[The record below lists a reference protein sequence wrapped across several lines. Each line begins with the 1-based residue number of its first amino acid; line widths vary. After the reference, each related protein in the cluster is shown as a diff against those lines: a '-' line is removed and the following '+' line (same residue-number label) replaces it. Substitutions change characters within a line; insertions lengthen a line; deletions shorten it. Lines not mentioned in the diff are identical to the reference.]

1 MGCASVAYKLRAV
14 AVRPSF
20 SHNIQAKVPVF
31 ILRSLTGEALEYQ
44 QTVDIESTWPEKLMY
59 AIILPHKAWAAGDTL
74 TAIVKL
80 SPLAKGIYVQAI
92 DSSMTEKTK
101 ILVKGVSRED
111 TRVVASARHEM
122 IIDHHKAADVEVASP
137 NSSAT
142 AASSSSL
149 GTLAVAHSPRSSRP
163 ASPHFGSSSSY
174 HHSHHSPPPSPPP
187 PQQQE
192 EEDPGF
198 ESNDIVTSVNLS
210 IPRSSAYPFFY
221 SASNAASPTTTP
233 PRSSSPTL
241 QHTLL
246 PLSSTNS
253 ATSQPTSPTSL
264 PLSSH
269 PTITPSHDLEPI
281 FISHRIKWTIF
292 IHNKDG
298 HVSELRCS
306 LPIRIL
312 DGALLEE
319 SRGFTIRLRR
329 LLHRTNGL
337 ESVLSRSGEEGS
349 DDEGDEGA
357 GVVDGEAGRIRQMEA
372 DRELP
377 SYPAHV
383 RDRVAN
389 VFPPDAATMLVSNPW
404 IGRVGPS
411 GPASGSGASA
421 LSTPELSDQRES
433 DIVSPLMPVVSP
445 NNPVSA
451 TLHTQPDSRAS
462 RSGQSTPDIQSSQQQ
477 AHVMFN
483 LSLSLLDIEA
493 VRRIQVED
501 APSVGGQQQQSQPHQ
516 HQHQTHDQHR
526 RQHSRTLR
534 WGSRVESREG
544 SRATS
549 PERRIALSSVTT
561 NNNDNVPSSIS
572 ESGVNG
578 SPNSV
583 VSSGSSPFA
592 SPFQNLFKATIKPFT
607 ALAGHHGHSHRPT
620 HSLSHSTTS
629 LMELRSLSTSGTES
643 DLGASATTNSSQQP
657 SAHGPDSSLTR
668 PLSGGTGQIF
678 SSAAPSPALQ
688 NETNGF
694 ISDSPSST
702 PSLAV
707 NGMAASSSSSSPSLS
722 DSGLKSTSPACP
734 SHSTASS
741 ASQLSHTI
749 SRVFSVVPDYNIA
762 SRGFIGGI
770 PPLSSMHGLP
780 SYEEAETQRKGK
792 GGSGDTTIQSQIT
805 QKTRLPIQN
814 QQGQAAIQ
822 TQMQT
827 SQTQNQ
833 VVDEEEKVK
842 MKMKERGSMS
852 EPDLTGRFGHIGVCF
867 ESGMQAVA
875 ETEAG
880 TSHSMQSGTSGSIGI
895 VQRLHDGE
903 DGDDDDDDT
912 DAGTIQ
918 MHIKK
923 VRP

>member
-20 SHNIQAKVPVF
+20 SHNIQAKAPVF
-31 ILRSLTGEALEYQ
+31 ILRSLTSEALEYQ

-80 SPLAKGIYVQAI
+80 SPLAKGVYVQAI
-92 DSSMTEKTK
+92 DSSITEKTK
-101 ILVKGVSRED
+101 ILVGGVSRED
-111 TRVVASARHEM
+111 TRVVASARQEM
-122 IIDHHKAADVEVASP
+122 IIDHHKTVNVEVAPP

-149 GTLAVAHSPRSSRP
+149 GTLAAAHSPRSSRP

-174 HHSHHSPPPSPPP
+174 HHSHHSPPPSPP
-187 PQQQE
+187 QQQE
-192 EEDPGF
+192 VEDLGF
-198 ESNDIVTSVNLS
+198 ESNDIITSVNLS
-210 IPRSSAYPFFY
+210 IPQSSAYPFLY
-221 SASNAASPTTTP
+221 SASNAASPTATP
-233 PRSSSPTL
+233 PWSSSPTL
-241 QHTLL
+241 QHALL

-269 PTITPSHDLEPI
+269 PIITPSHDLEPI

-319 SRGFTIRLRR
+319 SRGFTMRLRR

-337 ESVLSRSGEEGS
+337 GSVLSRSGEEGS

-357 GVVDGEAGRIRQMEA
+357 GIVDGEAGRIRQMEA

-389 VFPPDAATMLVSNPW
+389 IFLPDAATMLVSNPW

-411 GPASGSGASA
+411 EFASESGASS
-421 LSTPELSDQRES
+421 LSTPELSGQRES
-433 DIVSPLMPVVSP
+433 DILNPLMPVVSP
-445 NNPVSA
+445 GDPVSA
-451 TLHTQPDSRAS
+451 TLHTQPDSS
-462 RSGQSTPDIQSSQQQ
+462 SGHNTPDIQSSQQQ
-477 AHVMFN
+477 ARVMFN

-501 APSVGGQQQQSQPHQ
+501 APDVGGQQQPQPHQ
-516 HQHQTHDQHR
+516 HQHQIHDQQH
-526 RQHSRTLR
+526 RQHGRTFR
-534 WGSRVESREG
+534 WGSRVGSREG
-544 SRATS
+544 SRTTS

-561 NNNDNVPSSIS
+561 NNNDNGPSSIS
-572 ESGVNG
+572 EGGVNG
-578 SPNSV
+578 SPNSI
-583 VSSGSSPFA
+583 VSSSSSPFA

-607 ALAGHHGHSHRPT
+607 ALTGHHGHTSHRPT
-620 HSLSHSTTS
+620 HSLSRSTTS
-629 LMELRSLSTSGTES
+629 LMELRSLSALGPASDVGAGATPDSG
-643 DLGASATTNSSQQP
+643 QQP
-657 SAHGPDSSLTR
+657 SALIPDSSLTC
-668 PLSGGTGQIF
+668 PSSGGAGQNF
-678 SSAAPSPALQ
+678 SSAAPSLALQ

-694 ISDSPSST
+694 ISDSCSST
-702 PSLAV
+702 PSLAA
-707 NGMAASSSSSSPSLS
+707 NGMAASSSSSPSSSFDL
-722 DSGLKSTSPACP
+722 GLKSTSPTCP
-734 SHSTASS
+734 SRTIAS

-762 SRGFIGGI
+762 SRGFMGGI

-792 GGSGDTTIQSQIT
+792 GSSGDATIQSQIM

-814 QQGQAAIQ
+814 QQGQTVIQ

-827 SQTQNQ
+827 LQIQNK
-833 VVDEEEKVK
+833 VVDEEEKMK
-842 MKMKERGSMS
+842 MKMRMKERGSMS
-852 EPDLTGRFGHIGVCF
+852 EPDLAGRFGHIGVCL
-867 ESGMQAVA
+867 ESGMQALA

-880 TSHSMQSGTSGSIGI
+880 TSHSMQSGTSGSVGI

-903 DGDDDDDDT
+903 DDDEGDDDDDT
-912 DAGTIQ
+912 DTRTIQ

-923 VRP
+923 ARP